1 MRRAIGIKYE
11 IWYPIVEMEVTATK
25 AVELQSWS
33 SNSSDPVMKPE
44 RTAKSGIL
52 RTGSTVVTNRDAG
65 KPPSLARA
73 KQIRTVVVREDTRI
87 KKFKIL

>member
-1 MRRAIGIKYE
+1 MRRAMGMTYE
-11 IWYPIVEMEVTATK
+11 IWYPIVEMKVTATK

-52 RTGSTVVTNRDAG
+52 R
-65 KPPSLARA
+65 KL
-73 KQIRTVVVREDTRI
+73 
-87 KKFKIL
+87 